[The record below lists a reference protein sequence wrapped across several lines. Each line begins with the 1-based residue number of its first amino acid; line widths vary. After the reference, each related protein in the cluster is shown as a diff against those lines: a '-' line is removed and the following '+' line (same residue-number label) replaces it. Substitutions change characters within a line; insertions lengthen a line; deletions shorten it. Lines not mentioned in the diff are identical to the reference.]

1 MLELAVCFLK
11 TLRCGDLIPKRVET
25 LYIWSREQAGAV
37 AVTGMCDYRVQ
48 WLCVLTLGNSYTSCY
63 VFL

>member
-1 MLELAVCFLK
+1 MLELAVCVLK
-11 TLRCGDLIPKRVET
+11 ALLCGDLIPEGFQH

-48 WLCVLTLGNSYTSCY
+48 WLCVDTR
-63 VFL
+63 